1 LQNLL
6 RSWSLGTPTPTL
18 AAGFLLVL
26 SNEISSGRDFAG
38 ATVSSLLHEL
48 GELRDVWPP
57 AVAGAGELLL
67 STALQCSPGDRDS
80 YLTTCVLTIGFD
92 FVVAEEVREGLA
104 SWLSGMASLPACA
117 PSLSRASQLVL
128 YRTLCHY
135 REPSS
140 PGLLARFHLLPMI
153 LVESL
158 LNERSRDATVTSI
171 GAAVDRRVAKDSG
184 LNPTLSVVRA
194 VVPSLQLTGSA
205 DGVAPSPPPSGLFA
219 DPGGFTFGAITL
231 ECSDGTLLA
240 FAQPLAV
247 AQEALSRTLF
257 FKDAIATFVS
267 SNPFGTTPRI
277 GFALPLAVVKC
288 GVEFVASGR
297 LSVLKC
303 GHKSSSVLPPQ
314 SIPSPA
320 LRPTIVAA
328 DAENYL
334 RLAQQWQLDEVASM
348 ARVAILRDS
357 ITSGDS
363 SVQGGAYL
371 YQKLGLAV
379 LPAAEDLLLAV
390 AAVVLARMSSDGFSV
405 DEAAA
410 SALKQPLMRAC
421 GLYLCERAAFV

>member
-1 LQNLL
+1 
-6 RSWSLGTPTPTL
+6 
-18 AAGFLLVL
+18 
-26 SNEISSGRDFAG
+26 
-38 ATVSSLLHEL
+38 
-48 GELRDVWPP
+48 
-57 AVAGAGELLL
+57 
-67 STALQCSPGDRDS
+67 
-80 YLTTCVLTIGFD
+80 
-92 FVVAEEVREGLA
+92 
-104 SWLSGMASLPACA
+104 
-117 PSLSRASQLVL
+117 
-128 YRTLCHY
+128 
-135 REPSS
+135 
-140 PGLLARFHLLPMI
+140 MI

-297 LSVLKC
+297 L
-303 GHKSSSVLPPQ
+303 
-314 SIPSPA
+314 
-320 LRPTIVAA
+320 PTIVAA

>member
-297 LSVLKC
+297 L
-303 GHKSSSVLPPQ
+303 
-314 SIPSPA
+314 
-320 LRPTIVAA
+320 PTIVAA